1 MVIEACHELVP
12 PEEVKPVIEKII
24 SNYVTEYCNA
34 QHITIG
40 LNAIREILTRMP
52 LALDESQIE
61 YLTDFRTFKN
71 KSVVN
76 ATRSLINYFR
86 DICPHLLP
94 KKLRGRFM
102 EVDEDTKKEN
112 VTVYGRQKVFTDI
125 DGLDLLKK
133 AENLPEEYN
142 MATERILTDAD
153 LKKIRYLKLKNVVK
167 RVDRKGFRDSDKDED
182 EEIEGEEGEEEM
194 EGEEG
199 EEEEEEGDDGEDI
212 EGEESEE
219 E

>member
-1 MVIEACHELVP
+1 
-12 PEEVKPVIEKII
+12 
-24 SNYVTEYCNA
+24 
-34 QHITIG
+34 
-40 LNAIREILTRMP
+40 MP

-133 AENLPEEYN
+133 AEKLPDDYN

-167 RVDRKGFRDSDKDED
+167 RVDRKGFRDSDEEVEEVKDGEED
-182 EEIEGEEGEEEM
+182 KSLDGEGEESEEEEDEGEEIE
-194 EGEEG
+194 
-199 EEEEEEGDDGEDI
+199 GEDI

-219 E
+219 EGDEGSYNSEDALEGEESEGEEVESDEEEEEAKGKKGV